1 MAGDAVAVRA
11 KAPPAE
17 PRGAGW
23 GRLTGYRLA
32 LAAAFL
38 GLWEFA
44 TDRWIDPFWFSSPLR
59 ITRHLVEMA
68 GQMDTYRDLWVTMS
82 ETFLG
87 YFAGAILGVVVG
99 LALSR
104 LETLAKVLDPFLVAI
119 NGIPRVALAPLFI
132 IWFGIDIKSKIVL
145 ASTLVFFITFY
156 NTFAGVR
163 GVDQA
168 FQNVARVMGA
178 GEGLIFLKVILPAA
192 SPWIITGLKMSLPFA
207 LIGAII
213 GEFMA
218 ASKGLGFRLQLYTGL
233 FNTTGAIA
241 VIFILM
247 LMMIALNAL
256 LNWAEEHLL
265 RWRPK
270 TPIGGEA
277 TEVH

>member
-1 MAGDAVAVRA
+1 M
-11 KAPPAE
+11 KAPRAA
-17 PRGAGW
+17 AGP
-23 GRLTGYRLA
+23 GRARLALYRLA
-32 LAAAFL
+32 LAVALL
-38 GLWEFA
+38 GAWEVV
-44 TDRWIDPFWFSSPLR
+44 TGRWVDPFWFSSPLR
-59 ITRHLVEMA
+59 IAAHLVEMA
-68 GQMDTYRDLWVTMS
+68 GQLDLFRDLWVTMT

-87 YFAGAILGVVVG
+87 YFGGAVLGVLVG
-99 LALSR
+99 LVLSR
-104 LETLAKVLDPFLVAI
+104 LETLARVLDPFIVAV

-156 NTFAGVR
+156 NTFAGIR
-163 GVDQA
+163 GVEPA
-168 FQNVARVMGA
+168 FKNVARVMGA
-178 GEGLIFLKVILPAA
+178 GERQIFLKVILPAA

-247 LMMIALNAL
+247 VMMIAFNAL
-256 LNWAEEHLL
+256 LNRIEEHIL
-265 RWRPK
+265 RWRPR
-270 TPIGGEA
+270 TPVGGEP

>member
-1 MAGDAVAVRA
+1 MSSEGQREVV
-11 KAPPAE
+11 KAAAPD
-17 PRGAGW
+17 RGVGW
-23 GRLTGYRLA
+23 ARLNLYRLA
-32 LAAAFL
+32 LAVAVL
-38 GLWEFA
+38 GGWEFA
-44 TDRWIDPFWFSSPLR
+44 TDRWLDPFWLSSPVR
-59 ITRHLVEMA
+59 IARHMAEMVT
-68 GQMDTYRDLWVTMS
+68 GLDLLRDLWVTMT

-87 YFAGAILGVVVG
+87 YFAGAILGVIVG
-99 LALSR
+99 LVLSR
-104 LETLAKVLDPFLVAI
+104 LETLAKVLDPFIVAV

-163 GVDQA
+163 GVELS
-168 FQNVARVMGA
+168 FKNVARVMGA
-178 GEGLIFLKVILPAA
+178 SERQIFLKVILPAA

-247 LMMIALNAL
+247 IMMIIFNAL
-256 LNWAEEHLL
+256 LNRLEEHLL

-270 TPIGGEA
+270 ATLGGEA
-277 TEVH
+277 TEMH

>member
-1 MAGDAVAVRA
+1 MAGERVKTVTAD
-11 KAPPAE
+11 
-17 PRGAGW
+17 RGPGW
-23 GRLTGYRLA
+23 ARLNLYRLA
-32 LAAAFL
+32 LAVVLL
-38 GLWEFA
+38 GTWEYA
-44 TDRWIDPFWFSSPLR
+44 TGRWIDPFWFSSPLR
-59 ITRHLVEMA
+59 IGAHLAEIL
-68 GQMDTYRDLWVTMS
+68 GQVDIFRDLWVTMT

-87 YFAGAILGVVVG
+87 YFAGAILGVLVG
-99 LALSR
+99 LVLSR
-104 LETLAKVLDPFLVAI
+104 LETLARVLDPFIVAV

-156 NTFAGVR
+156 NTFAGIR
-163 GVDQA
+163 GVEQS
-168 FQNVARVMGA
+168 FKNVARVMGA
-178 GEGLIFLKVILPAA
+178 SERQIFLKVILPAA

-247 LMMIALNAL
+247 VMMIAFNAL
-256 LNWAEEHLL
+256 LNRLEEHLL

-270 TPIGGEA
+270 TPMGGEA

>member
-1 MAGDAVAVRA
+1 MAGGGIRA
-11 KAPPAE
+11 TQEA
-17 PRGAGW
+17 RGPGW
-23 GRLTGYRLA
+23 ARLNLYRLV
-32 LAAAFL
+32 LAAVFL
-38 GLWEFA
+38 GIWEFA
-44 TDRWIDPFWFSSPLR
+44 TGRWIDPFWFSSPLR
-59 ITRHLVEMA
+59 IGRHLAEML
-68 GQMDTYRDLWVTMS
+68 GQLDLYRDLWVTMT

-87 YFAGAILGVVVG
+87 YFGGAVLGVIVG
-99 LALSR
+99 LVLSR
-104 LETLAKVLDPFLVAI
+104 LETLAKILDPFIVAV

-156 NTFAGVR
+156 NTFAGIR
-163 GVDQA
+163 GVEPA
-168 FQNVARVMGA
+168 FKNVARVMGA
-178 GEGLIFLKVILPAA
+178 GERQIFLKVILPAA

-241 VIFILM
+241 VIFVLM
-247 LMMIALNAL
+247 IMMIAFNAILNRL
-256 LNWAEEHLL
+256 EDYIL

-270 TPIGGEA
+270 TQMGGEA

>member
-1 MAGDAVAVRA
+1 MAEGRM
-11 KAPPAE
+11 KAGPAE
-17 PRGAGW
+17 RGAGW
-23 GRLTGYRLA
+23 ARLNLYRLA
-32 LAAAFL
+32 LAGAFL
-38 GLWEFA
+38 GVWEFA
-44 TDRWIDPFWFSSPLR
+44 TDRWIDPFWFSSPFR
-59 ITRHLVEMA
+59 IATHLAEIV
-68 GQMDTYRDLWVTMS
+68 GQFEVFRDLWVTMT

-87 YFAGAILGVVVG
+87 YFAGAFLGVLVG
-99 LALSR
+99 LVLSR
-104 LETLAKVLDPFLVAI
+104 LDTLARVLDPFIVAI

-156 NTFAGVR
+156 NTFAGIR
-163 GVDQA
+163 GVEQS

-178 GEGLIFLKVILPAA
+178 SERQIFLKVILPAA

-241 VIFILM
+241 VLFILM
-247 LMMIALNAL
+247 VMMIAFNAILNRI
-256 LNWAEEHLL
+256 EEHLL

-270 TPIGGEA
+270 TPMGGEA

>member
-1 MAGDAVAVRA
+1 M
-11 KAPPAE
+11 E
-17 PRGAGW
+17 RGPGW
-23 GRLTGYRLA
+23 ARLNLYRLA
-32 LAAAFL
+32 LAAAML
-38 GLWEFA
+38 GLWEYA

-59 ITRHLVEMA
+59 IGHHLIEVVSGREIF
-68 GQMDTYRDLWVTMS
+68 RDLWVTMT

-87 YFAGAILGVVVG
+87 YFAGAILGVIVG
-99 LALSR
+99 LVLSR
-104 LETLAKVLDPFLVAI
+104 LEILAKILDPFIVAI

-156 NTFAGVR
+156 NTFAGLR
-163 GVDQA
+163 GVEQPLR
-168 FQNVARVMGA
+168 NVARVMGA
-178 GEGLIFLKVILPAA
+178 SERQIFLKVMLPAA

-218 ASKGLGFRLQLYTGL
+218 ASKGLGFRLQLYTGV

-247 LMMIALNAL
+247 VMMIIFNAILNRI
-256 LNWAEEHLL
+256 EEHLM

-270 TPIGGEA
+270 TPVGGEA

>member
-1 MAGDAVAVRA
+1 M
-11 KAPPAE
+11 KAAAAE
-17 PRGAGW
+17 RGPGW
-23 GRLTGYRLA
+23 ARLNAYRLV
-32 LAAAFL
+32 LAAVLL
-38 GLWEFA
+38 GVWEFA
-44 TDRWIDPFWFSSPLR
+44 TGRWIDPFWFSSPFR
-59 ITRHLVEMA
+59 IGAHLAEIL
-68 GQMDTYRDLWVTMS
+68 GQADIFRDLWVTMT

-87 YFAGAILGVVVG
+87 YFAGAVLGVVVG
-99 LALSR
+99 LVLSR
-104 LETLAKVLDPFLVAI
+104 LETLAKVLDPFIVAV

-156 NTFAGVR
+156 NTFAGIR
-163 GVDQA
+163 GVEQS
-168 FQNVARVMGA
+168 FKNVARVMGA
-178 GEGLIFLKVILPAA
+178 SERQIFLKVILPAA

-247 LMMIALNAL
+247 LMMIAFNAL
-256 LNWAEEHLL
+256 LNRLEEHLL

>member
-1 MAGDAVAVRA
+1 MGGGAVR
-11 KAPPAE
+11 
-17 PRGAGW
+17 
-23 GRLTGYRLA
+23 LNGYRLLLAVA
-32 LAAAFL
+32 LLAV
-38 GLWEFA
+38 WEFA
-44 TDRWIDPFWFSSPLR
+44 TGRWIDPFWFSSPLR
-59 ITRHLVEMA
+59 IGAHLVEMLA
-68 GQMDTYRDLWVTMS
+68 GVDLFRDLWVTMT

-87 YFAGAILGVVVG
+87 YFAGALLGVMVG
-99 LALSR
+99 LVLSR
-104 LETLAKVLDPFLVAI
+104 LEMLAKVLDPFIVAI

-156 NTFAGVR
+156 NTFAGIR
-163 GVDQA
+163 GVEPA
-168 FQNVARVMGA
+168 LKNVARVMGA
-178 GEGLIFLKVILPAA
+178 GERAIFLKVILPAA

-241 VIFILM
+241 VIFVLM
-247 LMMIALNAL
+247 VMMIVFNAL
-256 LNWAEEHLL
+256 LSRLEEYLL

-270 TPIGGEA
+270 TQMGGEA

>member
-1 MAGDAVAVRA
+1 MAGSVVRAAPGPRGPGWARLNLYRVLLAVAV
-11 KAPPAE
+11 
-17 PRGAGW
+17 
-23 GRLTGYRLA
+23 LA
-32 LAAAFL
+32 V
-38 GLWEFA
+38 WEFA
-44 TDRWIDPFWFSSPLR
+44 TDRWVDPFWFSSPLR
-59 ITRHLVEMA
+59 IGAHLVEMV
-68 GQMDTYRDLWVTMS
+68 GQLDLFRDLWVTMT

-87 YFAGAILGVVVG
+87 YFAGAILGVLAG
-99 LALSR
+99 LILSR
-104 LETLAKVLDPFLVAI
+104 LETLARVLDPFIVAL

-156 NTFAGVR
+156 NTFAGIR
-163 GVDQA
+163 GVEPA
-168 FQNVARVMGA
+168 FKNVARVMGA
-178 GEGLIFLKVILPAA
+178 GERQIFLKVILPAA

-247 LMMIALNAL
+247 IMMIAFNAILNRI
-256 LNWAEEHLL
+256 EDHLL

-270 TPIGGEA
+270 TPMGGEA

>member
-1 MAGDAVAVRA
+1 MARGTVS
-11 KAPPAE
+11 PALAE
-17 PRGAGW
+17 RGPGW
-23 GRLTGYRLA
+23 ARLNTYRLA
-32 LAAAFL
+32 LAAAVL
-38 GLWEFA
+38 AVWEFA
-44 TDRWIDPFWFSSPLR
+44 TDRWVDPFWFSSPLR
-59 ITRHLVEMA
+59 IGGHLLEIVREWA
-68 GQMDTYRDLWVTMS
+68 IYRDLWVTMT

-87 YFAGAILGVVVG
+87 YFAGAILGLVVG
-99 LALSR
+99 LVLSR
-104 LETLAKVLDPFLVAI
+104 LETLAKILDPFIVAL

-163 GVDQA
+163 GVEES
-168 FQNVARVMGA
+168 FKNVARVMGA
-178 GEGLIFLKVILPAA
+178 SERQIFLKVILPAA

-247 LMMIALNAL
+247 MMMIAFNAVL
-256 LNWAEEHLL
+256 SRIEEHLL

-270 TPIGGEA
+270 ASVGGEA

>member
-1 MAGDAVAVRA
+1 MA
-11 KAPPAE
+11 KAAPAE
-17 PRGAGW
+17 HGAGW
-23 GRLTGYRLA
+23 AKLTGYRVA
-32 LAAAFL
+32 LAAAVL
-38 GLWEFA
+38 GVWEYA

-59 ITRHLVEMA
+59 IGRHLVEMA
-68 GQMDTYRDLWVTMS
+68 TQMDTFRDLWVTMS

-87 YFAGAILGVVVG
+87 YFAGAILGVIVG
-99 LALSR
+99 LVLSR
-104 LETLAKVLDPFLVAI
+104 LETLAKILDPFLVAI

-163 GVDQA
+163 GVEQS
-168 FQNVARVMGA
+168 FRNVARVMGA
-178 GEGLIFLKVILPAA
+178 SERLIFLKVILPAA

-247 LMMIALNAL
+247 VMMIAFNAL
-256 LNWAEEHLL
+256 LNRLEEHLL

-270 TPIGGEA
+270 TPVGGEA

>member
-1 MAGDAVAVRA
+1 M
-11 KAPPAE
+11 KATRTE
-17 PRGAGW
+17 RGARW
-23 GRLTGYRLA
+23 GRLNAYRLA
-32 LAAAFL
+32 LAMAIFVS
-38 GLWEFA
+38 WEFV
-44 TDRWIDPFWFSSPLR
+44 TGRWVDPFWFSSPLR
-59 ITRHLVEMA
+59 IGRHLVEMVSD
-68 GQMDTYRDLWVTMS
+68 QRTYWDLWVTMT

-87 YFAGAILGVVVG
+87 YFAGAILGVIVG
-99 LALSR
+99 LVLSR
-104 LETLAKVLDPFLVAI
+104 LETLAKILDPFIVAI

-156 NTFAGVR
+156 NTFAGIR
-163 GVDQA
+163 GVEQPLR
-168 FQNVARVMGA
+168 NVARVMGA
-178 GEGLIFLKVILPAA
+178 NERQIFLKVILPAA

-247 LMMIALNAL
+247 VMMIAFNAVLNRV
-256 LNWAEEHLL
+256 EEHLL

-270 TPIGGEA
+270 TQMGGEA

>member
-1 MAGDAVAVRA
+1 MKAVTTGSGPGWARLNAYRVVLAVVI
-11 KAPPAE
+11 
-17 PRGAGW
+17 
-23 GRLTGYRLA
+23 
-32 LAAAFL
+32 L

-44 TDRWIDPFWFSSPLR
+44 TGRWIDPFWFSSPVR
-59 ITRHLVEMA
+59 IGRHLVEVIGEA
-68 GQMDTYRDLWVTMS
+68 EIFRDLWVTMI

-87 YFAGAILGVVVG
+87 YFAGAVLGVLVG
-99 LALSR
+99 LVLSR
-104 LETLAKVLDPFLVAI
+104 LETLARVLDPFIVAI

-132 IWFGIDIKSKIVL
+132 IWFGIDMKSKIVL

-156 NTFAGVR
+156 NTFAGIR
-163 GVDQA
+163 GVEQS
-168 FQNVARVMGA
+168 FKNVARVMGA
-178 GEGLIFLKVILPAA
+178 SERQIFLKVILPAA

-218 ASKGLGFRLQLYTGL
+218 ASRGLGFRLQLYTGL

-247 LMMIALNAL
+247 VMMIAFNAVL
-256 LNWAEEHLL
+256 SRLEEHLL

-270 TPIGGEA
+270 THLETEA

>member
-1 MAGDAVAVRA
+1 MAGDAVAGKAAPVERA
-11 KAPPAE
+11 
-17 PRGAGW
+17 AGW
-23 GRLTGYRLA
+23 KRLTLYRVA
-32 LAAAFL
+32 LAAALL
-38 GLWEFA
+38 GVWEFA

-59 ITRHLVEMA
+59 IGGHLVEMA
-68 GQMDTYRDLWVTMS
+68 VQMDTFRDLWVTMT

-87 YFAGAILGVVVG
+87 YFAGAILGVSVG
-99 LALSR
+99 LILSR
-104 LETLAKVLDPFLVAI
+104 LETLAKILDPFLVAI

-163 GVDQA
+163 GVEQS

-178 GEGLIFLKVILPAA
+178 SEQVIFRKVILPAS

-247 LMMIALNAL
+247 VMMIAFNAL
-256 LNWAEEHLL
+256 LNRIEEHLL
-265 RWRPK
+265 RWRPRA
-270 TPIGGEA
+270 PVGGEA